1 MHATNST
8 PGTGQAVTSRPKQ
21 ERARRTKAQIL
32 NAAAEVFAEQGYP
45 TVTLQ
50 DVADRVGMT
59 KGAVYFHYANKHVL
73 AIAVVEEHYERW
85 PELVERVRATKDNPL
100 DTLLAVLDSTA
111 EAFRSDTMVRA
122 GARLQIERSL
132 IGTNLPKPYEWWR
145 EMLAALI
152 AEARDA
158 GQLVPDTD
166 PEALARVVVS
176 AFFGVQHIS
185 DVLTERA
192 DMMERYLEMRDA
204 VFKGFIAG

>member
-1 MHATNST
+1 MRATNSSPDT
-8 PGTGQAVTSRPKQ
+8 NPPATSQPKQ

-32 NAAAEVFAEQGYP
+32 TAAAEVFAEQGYP

-73 AIAVVEEHYERW
+73 AIAVVEEHYQRW
-85 PELVERVRATKDNPL
+85 PELVERVRASKASPL

-111 EAFRSDTMVRA
+111 EAFRGDTMVQA

-132 IGTNLPKPYEWWR
+132 IGANLPKPYEWWR

-152 AEARDA
+152 TEARDA

-192 DMMERYLEMRDA
+192 DMMERYREMRDA
-204 VFKGFIAG
+204 VFKGFIVD